1 MGWRPIKDELIL
13 HRWKCVCDGRNDPE
27 GIRWDSSSYTLEV
40 SPDYYEQHGTPSCID
55 CCQDMEYMETL
66 LDCGFDPIRETL
78 VVKQE
83 RKKSNE

>member
-13 HRWKCVCDGRNDPE
+13 HRWKCVCDGRGDPE

-55 CCQDMEYMETL
+55 CCQDMEYIETL